1 MSGRPLDPVLPL
13 PRQWSRRVRA
23 AVIHAI
29 SLAQFAT
36 TAEVAAGLAVC
47 STAGSYS
54 RPVRS
59 ALRPEHHL
67 PGRAQTSPHR

>member
-1 MSGRPLDPVLPL
+1 MPGRPLNPVLPL

-23 AVIHAI
+23 AVVHAI

-47 STAGSYS
+47 WAARSCAG
-54 RPVRS
+54 PVRS
-59 ALRPEHHL
+59 ALRPARQL
-67 PGRAQTSPHR
+67 PGWA

>member
-29 SLAQFAT
+29 SLVQFAL
-36 TAEVAAGLAVC
+36 TAAVELKK
-47 STAGSYS
+47 TA
-54 RPVRS
+54 
-59 ALRPEHHL
+59 
-67 PGRAQTSPHR
+67 